1 VEIRNQPYLGETM
14 LQEKIKTAPG
24 CPGVYLMKDG
34 NDRIIYVGKAKSLHA
49 RVRSYF
55 GGTDSRRM
63 IPFLVSR
70 IKDVEFIVTDTE
82 KEALILENSL
92 IKKHRP
98 RYNINLRDDK
108 NFYSIR
114 IDTAEAFPRFEL
126 VRRVKKD
133 GARYFGPYSSSTSV
147 KETFYYLHRIFPLR
161 TCRDLE
167 FKTRKRPCMEFQI
180 KRCLAPCCGLVADR
194 DYRKIVEDAVL
205 FIEGRAGKL
214 ARQLRSQMD
223 RGRGRVGF

>member
-1 VEIRNQPYLGETM
+1 MGIRDQPYMGETM
-14 LQEKIKTAPG
+14 VQEKIKNAPG
-24 CPGVYLMKDG
+24 RPGVYLMKDRD
-34 NDRIIYVGKAKSLHA
+34 DRVIYVGKAKNLRA

-63 IPFLVSR
+63 IPFLLSR
-70 IKDVEFIVTDTE
+70 IRDMEFVVTETE
-82 KEALILENSL
+82 KEALILENNL

-114 IDTAEAFPRFEL
+114 IDTKENFPRFQL
-126 VRRVKKD
+126 VRRVQKD
-133 GARYFGPYSSSTSV
+133 GARYFGPYSSSASV

-167 FKTRKRPCMEFQI
+167 FKRE
-180 KRCLAPCCGLVADR
+180 
-194 DYRKIVEDAVL
+194 
-205 FIEGRAGKL
+205 
-214 ARQLRSQMD
+214 
-223 RGRGRVGF
+223 RGPAWSFR

>member
-1 VEIRNQPYLGETM
+1 VEIRNQPYPGEMM

-24 CPGVYLMKDG
+24 CPGVYLMKDRDG
-34 NDRIIYVGKAKSLHA
+34 RVIYVGKAKNLHA

-70 IKDVEFIVTDTE
+70 IQDVEFIVTDTE

-147 KETFYYLHRIFPLR
+147 KETFLLSAPHISPPDMPGPGIQDEKETLHRVSDKEVSRPL
-161 TCRDLE
+161 L
-167 FKTRKRPCMEFQI
+167 RPCC
-180 KRCLAPCCGLVADR
+180 R
-194 DYRKIVEDAVL
+194 
-205 FIEGRAGKL
+205 
-214 ARQLRSQMD
+214 
-223 RGRGRVGF
+223 